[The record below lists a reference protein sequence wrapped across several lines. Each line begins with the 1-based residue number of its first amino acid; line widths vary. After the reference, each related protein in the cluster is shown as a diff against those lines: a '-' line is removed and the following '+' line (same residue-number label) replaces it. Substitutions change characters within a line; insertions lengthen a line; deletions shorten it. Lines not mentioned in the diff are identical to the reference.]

1 MLKDRIKEIETEFSE
16 LPDSFL
22 RYSFLVELSAYVTD
36 TPPELMVEE
45 NLFPGCQSRVW
56 MMTTFQNGRL
66 KLTATSDTLLI
77 RGLLYVMMEL
87 YNDCTP
93 QELLETPIDI
103 LALCKVTENFTSERS
118 ANIKRMQE
126 FIRNAAIDYVKTS

>member
-1 MLKDRIKEIETEFSE
+1 MLKNRIKEIEKEFSE
-16 LPDSFL
+16 LPDSFM

-36 TPPELMVEE
+36 NSPELMQEA

-56 MMTTFQNGRL
+56 MTVDFSAGRL
-66 KLTATSDTLLI
+66 RLAATSDTMLI

-93 QELLETPIDI
+93 QELLETPVDI
-103 LALCKVTENFTSERS
+103 LQLCQVTENFNSERS
-118 ANIKRMQE
+118 SNIKRMLE
-126 FIRNAAIDYVKTS
+126 FIRNVAADYVKTS